1 MKTKRTRKT
10 WTQGEIRHVLNNI
23 DLARPDPRDIKNMAT
38 LFSVSYKA
46 ITSLLYRHGY
56 NRPKLPKPSK
66 EIDHHDIWPF
76 GDEKQKPEDKS
87 PISLAFNID
96 LKEQQIKDIIS
107 KSILQQF
114 MVSDIKFKNAPR
126 VAMVFH
132 PSTKDI
138 SARITGE
145 VESIKGFKI
154 T

>member
-10 WTQGEIRHVLNNI
+10 WAQDEIRYVLNNI
-23 DLARPDPRDIKNMAT
+23 NLARPDPRDIKNMAT
-38 LFSVSYKA
+38 LFNVSYKA

-56 NRPKLPKPSK
+56 NKPKSPKPSK
-66 EIDHHDIWPF
+66 EINYNDIVSF

-87 PISLAFNID
+87 TASLALNVD
-96 LKEQQIKDIIS
+96 LKEKQIKDIIS
-107 KSILQQF
+107 KSILQKF
-114 MVSDIKFKNAPR
+114 EISDIKFKNAPR
-126 VAMVFH
+126 VAIVFDYT
-132 PSTKDI
+132 SKNI

>member
-1 MKTKRTRKT
+1 M
-10 WTQGEIRHVLNNI
+10 LNNI
-23 DLARPDPRDIKNMAT
+23 NLARPDPRDIKNMAT
-38 LFSVSYKA
+38 LFNVSYKA

-56 NRPKLPKPSK
+56 NKPKSHKSPKPSK
-66 EIDHHDIWPF
+66 EIDYNDIVSF